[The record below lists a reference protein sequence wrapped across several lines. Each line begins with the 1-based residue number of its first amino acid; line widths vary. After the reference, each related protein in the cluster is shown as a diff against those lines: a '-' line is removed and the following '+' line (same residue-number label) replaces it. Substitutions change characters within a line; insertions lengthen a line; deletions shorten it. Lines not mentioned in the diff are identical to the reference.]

1 MALAAAARQGSPR
14 AHPKEVPARRDGE
27 PRQRRGAQ
35 ADGRRQGRQAEAG
48 RAGRRAEQPQKYSGT
63 FGACEGAKIFGDIWA
78 AGSPPKKRA
87 WEKDRAFFG
96 TVVLPDGGQG
106 VGAGQRRPNA
116 LIALA
121 PSLIQRA
128 TGYGG

>member
-1 MALAAAARQGSPR
+1 MRPPAETGSRGRGGARWQTGGGMAGRL
-14 AHPKEVPARRDGE
+14 
-27 PRQRRGAQ
+27 RRGAQ
-35 ADGRRQGRQAEAG
+35 ADGRRQVRQAEAG

-96 TVVLPDGGQG
+96 TVVLPDGGLLRRASG
-106 VGAGQRRPNA
+106 YAG
-116 LIALA
+116 
-121 PSLIQRA
+121 
-128 TGYGG
+128 